1 MLLLRARQ
9 ALGFRISS
17 SFHVS
22 CSPISVILQFLFS
35 LTRVPVEMFCLA
47 QQHFISL
54 TQVARVSRLRVR
66 TTFGWFAST
75 QHSIYADRY
84 VGILALLVVFCFFA
98 ARARTP
104 RFHRHPE

>member
-9 ALGFRISS
+9 TLGFRVFS

-22 CSPISVILQFLFS
+22 CSPVSVVLQFLFS
-35 LTRVPVEMFCLA
+35 LTRVSVEMFCLV
-47 QQHFISL
+47 QKHFMSL

-75 QHSIYADRY
+75 QHSIYADRH
-84 VGILALLVVFCFFA
+84 VGILALLLSSASCGSHTHA
-98 ARARTP
+98 AFP
-104 RFHRHPE
+104 SV